1 VRCGTTWRTRTTPLP
16 GFPASFFEEDPMK
29 NVSSIAAIALASSLA
44 LLATGCDRT
53 PKETSQG
60 EGTDRMDSAAVD
72 AQNAASDMGDTMER
86 KADQAGQAID
96 DAAITASVKSKYLLD
111 DTLKGLQID
120 VDTEQGI
127 VRLTGSVQDDAA
139 KERATQIAQG
149 VEGVVNVDNQLTIQ

>member
-1 VRCGTTWRTRTTPLP
+1 
-16 GFPASFFEEDPMK
+16 
-29 NVSSIAAIALASSLA
+29 
-44 LLATGCDRT
+44 
-53 PKETSQG
+53 
-60 EGTDRMDSAAVD
+60 MDSAAVD
-72 AQNAASDMGDTMER
+72 ARNAASDMGDTMER

-149 VEGVVNVDNQLTIQ
+149 VEGVMNVDNQLTVQ